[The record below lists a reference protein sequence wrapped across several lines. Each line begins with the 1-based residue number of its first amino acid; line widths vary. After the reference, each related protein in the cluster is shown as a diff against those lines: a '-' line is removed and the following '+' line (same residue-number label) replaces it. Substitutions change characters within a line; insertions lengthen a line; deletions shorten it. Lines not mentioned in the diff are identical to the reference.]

1 MYVYYHNRQILICRI
16 QINHPI
22 IKIVL
27 FKTAPQQTQLW
38 KHLLKKVIV
47 TLQTLQ
53 LKRIRKF

>member
-1 MYVYYHNRQILICRI
+1 MYAYYHNRQILI

-27 FKTAPQQTQLW
+27 FKTAQQTQLW

-47 TLQTLQ
+47 TLQTLY
-53 LKRIRKF
+53 LKRVRKF